1 MQPPVLRACCRT
13 SSRCVPVS
21 TMRSVGVSPSE
32 PAAQRS
38 RGRRCCACCCASAD
52 AVLGATAGPAAV
64 RKPAARSSR
73 LRGGLGT
80 RAGDA
85 KSFSGRLPLGAAACL
100 SASDPHLALPTF
112 AAQCKLEEACGARLP
127 AGAYQSEPGP
137 QSSQLAAT
145 SSARACER
153 SPGRRR
159 ARSRSFKAR
168 RRRTGL
174 LDGRSSAAGV
184 FPDGRRYQRPK
195 AVAADAPPCTL
206 VPHFEKRCPRRTR
219 RTRNCVL
226 LSM

>member
-21 TMRSVGVSPSE
+21 TMRSVRVSPSE

-100 SASDPHLALPTF
+100 SASDPHLDLPTF
-112 AAQCKLEEACGARLP
+112 AAHVRMHGKLEEACGAQGCRLGPIIKASLQRAWTSKQP
-127 AGAYQSEPGP
+127 AGGN
-137 QSSQLAAT
+137 

-153 SPGRRR
+153 PLAGAERCRGHSKR
-159 ARSRSFKAR
+159 AGAAPDSQ
-168 RRRTGL
+168 TG
-174 LDGRSSAAGV
+174 GV
-184 FPDGRRYQRPK
+184 PRP
-195 AVAADAPPCTL
+195 
-206 VPHFEKRCPRRTR
+206 
-219 RTRNCVL
+219 
-226 LSM
+226 

>member
-137 QSSQLAAT
+137 QSSQLAAIP
-145 SSARACER
+145 ARA
-153 SPGRRR
+153 R
-159 ARSRSFKAR
+159 A
-168 RRRTGL
+168 
-174 LDGRSSAAGV
+174 SA
-184 FPDGRRYQRPK
+184 PWL
-195 AVAADAPPCTL
+195 APSEVEVIQSAPA
-206 VPHFEKRCPRRTR
+206 PRRTPR
-219 RTRNCVL
+219 RPEFRGRNFPGWSAVPTTGSRRSGRATVHPRPAL
-226 LSM
+226 